1 MIECGKGLV
10 FAELLKGNNFSHTN
24 FYTSSVTDYS
34 SKVAEQKSK
43 QGDRDIIEK
52 FFENFSDE
60 TDDKFMHISVDQKE
74 FIDKYLNVNLEK
86 SRQLEIKTIDQAEN
100 QEWFVEQKK
109 RLTSSK
115 FGNVINRRQ
124 NIYPM
129 SLLKTLFNTGDI
141 KSKACTWGI
150 KHEKDAL
157 ETYVQRFDVYIYIY
171 HVFLNYKYLY
181 IMFFKGIYV
190 YHVPLN
196 YQIFI

>member
-109 RLTSSK
+109 K
-115 FGNVINRRQ
+115 IN
-124 NIYPM
+124 
-129 SLLKTLFNTGDI
+129 
-141 KSKACTWGI
+141 
-150 KHEKDAL
+150 
-157 ETYVQRFDVYIYIY
+157 
-171 HVFLNYKYLY
+171 
-181 IMFFKGIYV
+181 FFKIWKC
-190 YHVPLN
+190 N
-196 YQIFI
+196 